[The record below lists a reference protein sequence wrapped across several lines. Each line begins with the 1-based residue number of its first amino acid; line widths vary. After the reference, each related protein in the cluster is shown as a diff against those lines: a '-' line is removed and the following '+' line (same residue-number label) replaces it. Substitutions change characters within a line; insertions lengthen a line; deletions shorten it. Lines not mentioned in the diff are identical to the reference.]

1 LALKVEYILFAD
13 KSVEE
18 KGTGKMSL
26 IGIFQTVN
34 PGLPIIPTM
43 AMYCLMKGNPGQH
56 KCKVRIRH
64 TGPGA
69 ERFKA
74 NTMPEMSADFV
85 IPENGI
91 AQFVLNFIGLPVIG
105 NKIEFSIYEEDNLI
119 KSASIPIEKQGGP
132 AHAVNNR

>member
-1 LALKVEYILFAD
+1 LALTVEYILFAD

-64 TGPGA
+64 IGPGT
-69 ERFKA
+69 ERFKSSI
-74 NTMPEMSADFV
+74 MPEMPVDFI

-105 NKIEFSIYEEDNLI
+105 NKIEFGIYEQDNLI

-132 AHAVNNR
+132 AHAVNHG